1 MDFFESRPTRHGI
14 TAVPVNSDTVHRYG
28 SSIPTVDIQGQTET
42 RSEKDKVRQ
51 TNSEKGKVRQTM
63 SEKDKVRQTNSEKGK
78 VRQRKSQKKRR
89 SDKFTQQLNEGK
101 ERHGK
106 RQR

>member
-42 RSEKDKVRQ
+42 KSEKDKVRQ
-51 TNSEKGKVRQTM
+51 RQIQKKTRSDRQIQKKARSDREKVRKR
-63 SEKDKVRQTNSEKGK
+63 EGQTNLRNS
-78 VRQRKSQKKRR
+78 
-89 SDKFTQQLNEGK
+89 
-101 ERHGK
+101 
-106 RQR
+106 